1 MRVRVFA
8 GLMCAVLVLVGACT
22 TGPDGGDPG
31 TTTGSAAEQWTMPD
45 LVGSTLQDA
54 QDQMQDL
61 TGGAVYFTDSHDL
74 GGKDRNQVSDRNWQV
89 CTQSIAAG
97 DTLNAGSRVDFGVVK
112 LEETCP

>member
-1 MRVRVFA
+1 MRVRVVA
-8 GLMCAVLVLVGACT
+8 VLMGAVLVLVGCT
-22 TGPDGGDPG
+22 SGPEGEDPG
-31 TTTGSAAEQWTMPD
+31 TTPAKEWTMPD
-45 LVGSTLQDA
+45 LVGATLQDA

-89 CTQSIAAG
+89 CTQSVAAG
-97 DTLNAGSRVDFGVVK
+97 ETLTADSRVDFGVVK

>member
-1 MRVRVFA
+1 MRVRVVA

-22 TGPDGGDPG
+22 TGPEGGKPG
-31 TTTGSAAEQWTMPD
+31 ATTEPAGEWSMPD
-45 LVGSTLQDA
+45 LVGATLQDA
-54 QDQMQDL
+54 QDRMQDL
-61 TGGAVYFTDSHDL
+61 TRGAVYFTDSHDL

-97 DTLNAGSRVDFGVVK
+97 DTLTADSRVDFGVVK